1 MVKKLILCICALAF
15 VFIVDAQETKE
26 EIQKRQQQLL
36 QEISTLNNT
45 LNVIKKNKK
54 QSLTQLALVQR
65 KIQVR
70 QDLVNNINKDLRRL
84 DDNIY
89 NNQLQVF
96 RYKKE
101 LDTLKQQYAKSLVFA
116 YKNRSNYDYLNFLF
130 SADNF
135 NDAVK
140 RVAYLKSYRQH
151 RETQVNNILK
161 TQQLL
166 VTNIQELNSSKT
178 EKSNSL
184 KEQSKQLTVLADD
197 RKEKDQVVKE
207 LKGQEKDIA
216 SQIKDKEKMRQK
228 LAQALQT
235 VIRREIEAAKK
246 KEQDRIAKLKKDEEE
261 KKKLA
266 QQNGKTFSKENT
278 IATETPP
285 VKKDIVASGGSVV
298 PGKSSRVYSAF
309 ESTTEEAN
317 VSINFE
323 ERKGRLPWPADKGI
337 VSTHF
342 GPYQVPDTKLKGDMP
357 GIEISL
363 PVGSNVRAVADGKV
377 SAIFDLGGGQTI
389 VIRHG
394 KYFTTYSNLSSA
406 SVEKDQEIK
415 AGKILGLAANGFSGE
430 GQIIFMVT
438 NEKNVNLNPE
448 YWLKSR

>member
-1 MVKKLILCICALAF
+1 MVKKLVLCLCALAF
-15 VFIVDAQETKE
+15 VFIANAQETKE
-26 EIQKRQQQLL
+26 EIQKKQQQLL
-36 QEISTLNNT
+36 QEISSLNNT
-45 LNVIKKNKK
+45 LNQIKKNKK

-65 KIQVR
+65 KIQAR

-140 RVAYLKSYRQH
+140 RVAYLRSYRQH

-166 VTNIQELNSSKT
+166 VGKIQELNSSKT
-178 EKSNSL
+178 EKSISL

-216 SQIKDKEKMRQK
+216 AQIKDKEKIRQK

-266 QQNGKTFSKENT
+266 QQNGKLADKNNT
-278 IATETPP
+278 AITEPSP
-285 VKKDIVASGGSVV
+285 VKKDIVASGGSVA
-298 PGKSSRVYSAF
+298 PAKTNRVYSAF

-323 ERKGRLPWPADKGI
+323 ERRGRLPWPADKGI

-342 GPYQVPDTKLKGDMP
+342 GPYQIPDTKLKGDMP

-363 PVGSNVRAVADGKV
+363 PVGANIKAVADGKV

-389 VIRHG
+389 VVRHG

-415 AGKILGLAANGFSGE
+415 AGKVLGRAANGFSGE

-448 YWLKSR
+448 SWLKAR